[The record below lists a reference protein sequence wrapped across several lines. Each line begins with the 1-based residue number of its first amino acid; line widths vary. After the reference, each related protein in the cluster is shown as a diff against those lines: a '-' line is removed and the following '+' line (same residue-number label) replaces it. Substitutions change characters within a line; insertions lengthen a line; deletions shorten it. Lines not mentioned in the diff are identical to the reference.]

1 MEERLERVEDNN
13 YGTLTQIN
21 LVLEINFYFKTKTN
35 NLRYRSV
42 GSWQFRQLQ
51 YYEEVNLAGQII
63 LMAGKSNVRE
73 MIRGNY
79 NIWMKR
85 DILFTQYQ

>member
-1 MEERLERVEDNN
+1 MVHPHA
-13 YGTLTQIN
+13 TQIN